1 MSRYITTESFFDPT
15 TCETVVTFRIA
26 DSLVRIAPSSDS
38 LAEAV
43 EQARAAM
50 LRACLVYGL
59 DEDFIDAEV
68 VDDVRELPRA
78 SISREQFVIEAAVGS
93 ATELG
98 GRPRFYPPYKHP
110 AHYRQRVMLAKLQT
124 LRARTAEPQ
133 QADEAIEYCKQ
144 KIEQV
149 EEAQARD
156 LQAFVEITRKQMARP
171 PAVIVRQ
178 LPVGAAT
185 TPREPPS

>member
-68 VDDVRELPRA
+68 VGDVLELPVPRRA
-78 SISREQFVIEAAVGS
+78 
-93 ATELG
+93 L
-98 GRPRFYPPYKHP
+98 
-110 AHYRQRVMLAKLQT
+110 
-124 LRARTAEPQ
+124 
-133 QADEAIEYCKQ
+133 
-144 KIEQV
+144 
-149 EEAQARD
+149 
-156 LQAFVEITRKQMARP
+156 P
-171 PAVIVRQ
+171 PASAHNPATPTIDEWLAQ
-178 LPVGAAT
+178 LDTGT
-185 TPREPPS
+185 